1 MERSF
6 PKWST
11 AHQAAFNAIK
21 GLVVSWECL
30 MVIDHS
36 NPGDNK
42 IFVTTNTSDLRTG
55 AVLSWG
61 PSWELACPSLIMTS
75 DGMEEYVIDK
85 IIDEWC
91 RGRGHQYLVHWVG
104 YGPEEDRWLP
114 QHKLDDC
121 EALDTWQKREGAIV

>member
-1 MERSF
+1 
-6 PKWST
+6 
-11 AHQAAFNAIK
+11 
-21 GLVVSWECL
+21 